1 MPRGSQPGERRGGR
15 TKGVP
20 NKANQDIRAAAQQ
33 YTIEALE
40 TLVSVALKGESEAA
54 RVSAAVHIL
63 DRAHGKPAQAVQVAG
78 GDNPIEMVM
87 RWAQTASE
95 ATQDPS
101 AKS

>member
-1 MPRGSQPGERRGGR
+1 MPRGSKPGERRGGR
-15 TKGVP
+15 QKGVP

-33 YTIEALE
+33 YTIEALT
-40 TLVSVALKGESEAA
+40 TLVNIAMKGESEAA

-63 DRAHGKPAQAVQVAG
+63 DRAHGKPPQSVAVG
-78 GDNPIEMVM
+78 GGETPVEMVM